1 MHKELIK
8 FYDSFFLFII
18 QVSFLYAAQR
28 LHIVKLFVQTQLC
41 CSFTRRFSC
50 GSCCS

>member
-8 FYDSFFLFII
+8 FYESFFLFII
-18 QVSFLYAAQR
+18 QVSFLYK